1 MRSKNTFVVAGN
13 RPGKHAARL
22 RDFVE
27 DADGWLYAVS
37 AYDNAER
44 IGCILRYIPDP
55 QGERV
60 NTLGKRF
67 RKIDFEEAYEL
78 VATCKPHYTD
88 LIHRIPPADI
98 VRMIKPE
105 EEIHK
110 IITRDQRVKK
120 LVDLFSLPRGS
131 IGCTGSLLCGL
142 EQPGSDIDL
151 VVYGKAWFQAQA
163 LLRSCIEEGR
173 VKDLPEELWHTIYMK
188 RRPEISFEQFMR
200 HEIRKWNR
208 GEIEGTY
215 FDLLYTRSYSDL
227 PVVSTGRGRVTGK
240 MRIEAKVTDASLSF
254 DNPAVYVVE
263 HDRITRVL
271 AFTHTYS
278 GQALAGEIIE
288 ACGVCEEHQG
298 ETWLIVG
305 TTREARGEYI
315 ISKTLLES

>member
-1 MRSKNTFVVAGN
+1 MRSKSTSGVADN
-13 RPGKHAARL
+13 RPGKPARL

-55 QGERV
+55 NGARV
-60 NTLGKRF
+60 NLEGKRF

-78 VATCKPHYTD
+78 VAICKPHYTN
-88 LIHRIPPADI
+88 LIHRIPPSDI
-98 VRMIKPE
+98 VRVIKPE
-105 EEIHK
+105 DEIHR
-110 IITRDQRVKK
+110 IVSRDQRIRK
-120 LVDLFSLPRGS
+120 LVDLFRLPTGS

-163 LLRSCIEEGR
+163 LLRSSIEKGLIQ
-173 VKDLPEELWHTIYMK
+173 DLPEEMWRTIYIK
-188 RRPEISFEQFMR
+188 RKPEISFSQFMT

-215 FDLLYTRSYSDL
+215 FDLLYTCSYADL
-227 PVVSTGRGRVTGK
+227 PAASTGKGRVTGK
-240 MRIEAKVTDASLSF
+240 RRIEAKVTDASLSF
-254 DNPAVYVVE
+254 DNPAVYEVE

-271 AFTHTYS
+271 SFTHTYS
-278 GQALAGEIIE
+278 GQAIAGEVIE
-288 ACGVCEEHQG
+288 ACGVCEEHG
-298 ETWLIVG
+298 DESWLIVG

-315 ISKTLLES
+315 LSKTLLES